1 MDINDVRGLGT
12 IFAMVAFLGVV
23 WWAYSATRKDRF
35 EQDGLMPFLDDDA
48 APRKSA
54 EKHEN
59 E

>member
-1 MDINDVRGLGT
+1 MRGLGT

-23 WWAYSATRKDRF
+23 WWAYSATRKNRF
-35 EQDGLMPFLDDDA
+35 EQDGMMPFLDDDD
-48 APRKSA
+48 APRKPA